1 MAVGEALI
9 VTPRFLPLLGGQER
23 QCALLADALARRGY
37 EPIVI
42 TEQLGLDTP
51 RRERIGAAQVIRIRS
66 SPARTLA
73 TQLRVAAR
81 LILIMLRHRHAK
93 FAIVRTYTLPAVAV
107 GLLKALAL
115 IRFPTLVTAETGGGD
130 DDVQELSRR
139 PGFGALR
146 ALICAND
153 VLSGICQDNIDHLRE
168 HGFPGDRIVLIGN
181 GIDTTPYASAA
192 PPERVR
198 RFLFLGRIVEEKG
211 VFELLEAF
219 ARVHAE
225 DAGVTLT
232 IAGDGEA
239 RGRLERRSAELALGD
254 AVRFAGRVPHE
265 RLDELFAGADCLVLP
280 SWSEGMPLSVLEAA
294 AHRRVVIATDVGDLE
309 RVLGDRITLV
319 PPRDPIALEGAMA
332 SAVTD
337 SHPRADYDDLMPELE
352 IDAVTRRLLAALGV
366 D

>member
-9 VTPRFLPLLGGQER
+9 VTPQFLPLLGGQER

-37 EPIVI
+37 QPVVI

-51 RRERIGAAQVIRIRS
+51 RRERIGAADVIRIPS
-66 SPARTLA
+66 SPGRTLA
-73 TQLRVAAR
+73 MQLRVAAW
-81 LILIMLRHRHAK
+81 LTLIMMRHRHAR
-93 FAIVRTYTLPAVAV
+93 FAIVRTYTLPAVAI
-107 GLLKALAL
+107 GLLKALRL
-115 IRFPTLVTAETGGGD
+115 IGFPTLVTAETGGDD

-139 PGFGALR
+139 PGFAALR
-146 ALICAND
+146 ALASAND

-168 HGFPGDRIVLIGN
+168 HGFPADRLVLIGN
-181 GIDTTPYASAA
+181 GIDTTPYASTA
-192 PPERVR
+192 PPDRVR

-225 DAGVTLT
+225 RPATTLT
-232 IAGDGEA
+232 IAGDGAA
-239 RGRLERRSAELALGD
+239 REELERRAEALGS

-294 AHRRVVIATDVGDLE
+294 AHRRVVIATDVGDLK
-309 RVLGDRITLV
+309 RVFGDRIALV
-319 PPRDPIALEGAMA
+319 PPRDPIALADAMA
-332 SAVTD
+332 GAVRD
-337 SHPRADYDDLMPELE
+337 PHPRADYDDLMPELD
-352 IDAVTRRLLAALGV
+352 IDAVTGRLLAALGV